1 MSSILGYINLLLV
14 LIQPSAD
21 HHEQLLQ
28 EEVMIP
34 VTIEWVQSALPDA
47 NFQPVAKQ
55 PAQPEAVT
63 HSNKALLSSG
73 SIGIPPVYSSQCKT
87 TTQLHNKA
95 RNAVKLFILYCQ
107 LKSDL
112 FLGI

>member
-14 LIQPSAD
+14 LIQPPAD

-28 EEVMIP
+28 EEVMMP
-34 VTIEWVQSALPDA
+34 VTIAWVQPLLPDA
-47 NFQPVAKQ
+47 LFQPIALQ
-55 PAQPEAVT
+55 PTQPEAVT

-73 SIGIPPVYSSQCKT
+73 STYLPPYASSRCNVTK
-87 TTQLHNKA
+87 QLHNKP

-112 FLGI
+112 FLSN